1 MRRTIATI
9 TGLLLLATAST
20 AFASGAGLPTL
31 AQLHLGTDEAT
42 LYSDSPALHT
52 GTNTFTLAIPG
63 LPEAAHVLL
72 TAIGPDGRAVDV
84 DLQPLTVLGGDAH
97 DDMSDMPGMSHDSAA
112 AGHDMAGMNHDMAGM
127 NHDHAAAAPATAPAP
142 EAGHDHAAAAPE
154 AAHSDSGHSG
164 HDAHSDL
171 PTSGYVAR
179 GTARLSQTGT
189 WTLLVEAS
197 DGHAGTSDKVKLDV
211 VQGGPSRLY
220 LAATGSLIGGF
231 LIYGAVGRRRQ
242 RTGGK

>member
-1 MRRTIATI
+1 
-9 TGLLLLATAST
+9 
-20 AFASGAGLPTL
+20 
-31 AQLHLGTDEAT
+31 
-42 LYSDSPALHT
+42 
-52 GTNTFTLAIPG
+52 
-63 LPEAAHVLL
+63 
-72 TAIGPDGRAVDV
+72 VDV

-112 AGHDMAGMNHDMAGM
+112 AGHDMAGMSHDMAGM
-127 NHDHAAAAPATAPAP
+127 SHDMAGMSHDSAGASHDHAAAAPATSPAP

-154 AAHSDSGHSG
+154 AAPSDSVHSG

-197 DGHAGTSDKVKLDV
+197 DGHAGTSDKAVLDV

-231 LIYGAVGRRRQ
+231 LICGAVGRRRQ